1 MGGVE
6 GPAEEAD
13 DDDSDEDASDQVGDG
28 VRGGRRETSSAKWTR
43 RLGVCAAAEAA
54 TTATAGVE
62 EEDMCRAVLEEDG
75 GANRVCRRQG

>member
-6 GPAEEAD
+6 GPAEEADD

-43 RLGVCAAAEAA
+43 RFEVGAAA
-54 TTATAGVE
+54 TATAGVE